1 MKTTIEVKDRR
12 EGELIKAGL
21 ADETV
26 KAFVVVMGALSQLPT
41 DRARKRV
48 MEYVADKLEE
58 DVAHVV
64 HP

>member
-12 EGELIKAGL
+12 EGELVKAGL
-21 ADETV
+21 EDPAV
-26 KAFVVVMGALSQLPT
+26 KAFVVVMGALSQLPS

-48 MEYVADKLEE
+48 MEFVTDKLEE
-58 DVAHVV
+58 DVAAVV